1 MNDGQLELSNNS
13 AERGVKP
20 FVIARKNFLFSNTSN
35 GAESSVII
43 FSILQTAIANGLNAK
58 LYLKTLIDRIK
69 PDSTEAE
76 LEMLLPWKIKL

>member
-1 MNDGQLELSNNS
+1 MPLYKYIFSS
-13 AERGVKP
+13 PIFP
-20 FVIARKNFLFSNTSN
+20 FESLFFFILNTLPFSNTSN

-58 LYLKTLIDRIK
+58 LYLKTLIDRVK
-69 PDSTEAE
+69 PDSTDAE